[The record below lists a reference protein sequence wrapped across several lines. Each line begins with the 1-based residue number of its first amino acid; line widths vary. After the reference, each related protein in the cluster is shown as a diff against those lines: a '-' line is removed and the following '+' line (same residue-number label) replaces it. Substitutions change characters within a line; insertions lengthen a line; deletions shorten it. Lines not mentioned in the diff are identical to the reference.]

1 MSYRKHLRRQN
12 AGKGGKKM
20 LENLKK
26 KKKHKD
32 KKLKYNTIRTKVLL
46 EWLDEKC
53 LMKIILTVLCTME

>member
-1 MSYRKHLRRQN
+1 MLVRE
-12 AGKGGKKM
+12 GKKM